1 MSTEYLAA
9 AVEAL
14 GGAPEPLVLRSAE
27 ARATATGS
35 TLEEVLRAW
44 AGGGSPAPAAAAPA
58 TPPEPTPPAAEVA
71 EEVEEAAPPP
81 PAPVAAEVPVAT
93 EAPVAAEVPAAAEAP
108 VAAAAAV
115 PAPAAPPPAVPVASP
130 VEAAP
135 LQERLVLTV
144 RLGAV
149 GGLLLGVIGALLTTP
164 FLLQRAGMVGEPG
177 SLQAA
182 VEVRPAALL
191 GVVVGMSALFGALLG
206 AVAHVVPGWWHR
218 EFRLAGT
225 GRGAAAA
232 GGLVGLLLGGVASAV
247 LLGAVGSD
255 LGEGVT
261 ALPVRA
267 TMVWLLLG
275 GALLGGLTA
284 GVAHALGVPAAVSA
298 EERGETEAVR
308 KRLSTSLLLP
318 LGALGAVALLVLP
331 FAWLLL
337 TYHDAAPLLALFVA
351 GAILAFA
358 AVLASRPKVRLADVF
373 VAVAGVGVVL
383 LVVVAVLVS
392 RGE

>member
-1 MSTEYLAA
+1 MSSEYLGAA
-9 AVEAL
+9 AQAL

-27 ARATATGS
+27 ARASAAGTTV
-35 TLEEVLRAW
+35 EEVLRAW
-44 AGGGSPAPAAAAPA
+44 AGGGSPAPAA
-58 TPPEPTPPAAEVA
+58 
-71 EEVEEAAPPP
+71 
-81 PAPVAAEVPVAT
+81 
-93 EAPVAAEVPAAAEAP
+93 
-108 VAAAAAV
+108 
-115 PAPAAPPPAVPVASP
+115 PAPAAPPEEVPAADEGPPAEAAPVASPAEEAPAAAPPPAAEEAPAAAAAAVAAPVEAAAPTLEAEPLPVLAAEP

-135 LQERLVLTV
+135 LRGRLALTV

-149 GGLLLGVIGALLTTP
+149 GGLLLGVIGALLTAP
-164 FLLQRAGMVGEPG
+164 FLLERASMVGEPG
-177 SLQAA
+177 TLRAA
-182 VEVRPAALL
+182 VEVRPGALL
-191 GVVVGMSALFGALLG
+191 VVVVSMSGLFGALLG
-206 AVAHVVPGWWHR
+206 VVAHVVPGWWHP

-225 GRGAAAA
+225 GRGAAVA
-232 GGLVGLLLGGVASAV
+232 GGLSGLLLGAVASAV
-247 LLGAVGSD
+247 LLGAVGDD

-275 GALLGGLTA
+275 GALLGGITA
-284 GVAHALGVPAAVSA
+284 GVAHALGVPAAVGA
-298 EERGETEAVR
+298 EERAETEAVR

-351 GAILAFA
+351 GSVLAFA

-383 LVVVAVLVS
+383 LMVVAVLVA